1 MLLAR
6 ASAPEPCTNMLTIHE
21 LISRSAQPGRLTWI
35 GVRPERRAPMLE
47 LEEAELIAERGLQ
60 GDRASAKVGRSRQV
74 TLIQTEHLTTIGAL
88 LGRSSINPELLRRN
102 LAISGI
108 NILSLRNARF
118 RIGECELEGT
128 GHCHPCSRL
137 EETLG
142 FGGYNATRG
151 LGGITARVLQGG
163 AIRLRDPVLLLK
175 GQPENG

>member
-1 MLLAR
+1 MLSLD
-6 ASAPEPCTNMLTIHE
+6 
-21 LISRSAQPGRLTWI
+21 
-35 GVRPERRAPMLE
+35 
-47 LEEAELIAERGLQ
+47 EALLIAERGLE
-60 GDRASAKVGRSRQV
+60 GDRASTKVGRSRQV

-88 LGRSSINPELLRRN
+88 LGRASINPELLRRN
-102 LAISGI
+102 LAISDI

-151 LGGITARVLQGG
+151 LGGITARVLTGG
-163 AIRLRDPVLLLK
+163 TIRLRDTVVLLQ

>member
-1 MLLAR
+1 
-6 ASAPEPCTNMLTIHE
+6 MLTLRE

-35 GVRPERRAPMLE
+35 GLRAERRAPMLAVD
-47 LEEAELIAERGLQ
+47 EALLLAERGLE

-74 TLIQTEHLTTIGAL
+74 TLLQTEHLTTIGAL
-88 LGRSSINPELLRRN
+88 MGRAPIHPELLRRN

-108 NILSLRNARF
+108 NVLSLRNARF
-118 RIGECELEGT
+118 WIGQCELEGT

-151 LGGITARVLQGG
+151 LGGITARVLRGG
-163 AIRLRDPVLLLK
+163 MIRLRDEVMLLE